1 MVPRQP
7 PDVPLRLEFDPYTD
21 PGPSGPR
28 KGEYRALR
36 ELGTLALA
44 TLSGDPETNPIVLQN
59 ILRLLRFE
67 RTFTPIFAR
76 YLGERDDAAMVLDAF
91 DKLLKSRAYLN
102 GWQAWWLEH
111 TVAKLKQFKAGS
123 GAARRLKWV
132 LARKESSGSSATL
145 NAYALLTLARH
156 SATTAEEVLM
166 TYDRTIESART
177 DSCCRSCPT

>member
-1 MVPRQP
+1 MGLAINDSKTITWKRGSYETSLHEADALRQRIANEANLNLTQFDYDEYSDDISEVPPEPNEVERMAAESI
-7 PDVPLRLEFDPYTD
+7 LERWSKLAGYGVRT
-21 PGPSGPR
+21 GPR

-111 TVAKLKQFKAGS
+111 TVAK
-123 GAARRLKWV
+123 
-132 LARKESSGSSATL
+132 
-145 NAYALLTLARH
+145 
-156 SATTAEEVLM
+156 
-166 TYDRTIESART
+166 
-177 DSCCRSCPT
+177 

>member
-1 MVPRQP
+1 MAAESI
-7 PDVPLRLEFDPYTD
+7 LERWSKLAGYGVRT
-21 PGPSGPR
+21 GPR

-67 RTFTPIFAR
+67 RTFAPIFAR
-76 YLGERDDAAMVLDAF
+76 YLGERDDAAMLLDAF

-111 TVAKLKQFKAGS
+111 TVAKLKQFKSRLRRRAQMGLAINDSKTITCKRGS
-123 GAARRLKWV
+123 YETSLHEADALRQRI
-132 LARKESSGSSATL
+132 ANEANL
-145 NAYALLTLARH
+145 NLTQFD
-156 SATTAEEVLM
+156 
-166 TYDRTIESART
+166 YDEYSDDNSARFFGK
-177 DSCCRSCPT
+177 